1 MEKRGWKVSKL
12 TEFFPKDRFLLGINI
27 NKTFQIKIRL
37 REPHNY
43 NNFIRYEDLLG
54 TLLHELVHIIRSPH
68 DDEFYMILLEL
79 KRELAT
85 LIIKGFRGEGFLS
98 DGKKLGSS
106 RVQIGSFLEGTNG
119 SNDIKRKMQEAAERR
134 YYKTKNNAKQNS
146 GLAAITGGS
155 SVNPTNKADI
165 RQMMANA
172 AEKRLGMIEK
182 NITKNTTKISN
193 NGKTPEKKAFENIK
207 PKRIQLENT
216 KISNETKTSSLELKN
231 HIPPI
236 HVSLI
241 DDGDTDIIF
250 EVPIIITENQ
260 TPLKKKLESESSPKK
275 LILQNKNRKIG
286 AVPEEPILID

>member
-193 NGKTPEKKAFENIK
+193 N
-207 PKRIQLENT
+207 
-216 KISNETKTSSLELKN
+216 
-231 HIPPI
+231 
-236 HVSLI
+236 